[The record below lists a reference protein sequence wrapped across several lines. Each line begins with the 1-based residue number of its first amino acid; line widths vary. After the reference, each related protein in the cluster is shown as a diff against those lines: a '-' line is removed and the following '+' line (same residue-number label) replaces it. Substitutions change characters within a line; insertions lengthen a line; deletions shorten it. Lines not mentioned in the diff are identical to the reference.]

1 MAEETPKKTTR
12 KPDPTTQLLNE
23 LKAELKALSD
33 WTVNELPPRKAEHYD
48 GRAHAWSRHY
58 ASNGQV
64 DGLLLSLAFEALSSL
79 NPSERRYSLVQ
90 LAAASLT
97 AIEKLDGGK

>member
-1 MAEETPKKTTR
+1 MAEETPKKTPR

-23 LKAELKALSD
+23 VKAELKAIGD
-33 WTVNELPPRKAEHYD
+33 WTVNDLPTYKAVHYD
-48 GRAHAWSRHY
+48 SRARAWGRHY
-58 ASNGQV
+58 ADHGRI

-79 NPSERRYSLVQ
+79 NPAERRLSLVQ
-90 LAAASLT
+90 LAAASLA